1 MPQFDKLDKD
11 IMNLLSEDA
20 RLSNRNLASQLD
32 CTEGTI
38 RARIKRLER
47 DNLMRITAVTNLEHL
62 DKPLLGYIDIKVEP
76 SQIQSVA
83 SKIAAM
89 DIIGAVIIQLG
100 HFDIL
105 AIGLFETLEQFHN
118 VTSNEI
124 LALPDVNEIET
135 SVVVNFVK
143 YDQRIAKILP
153 LSNQKIEPQTGD

>member
-1 MPQFDKLDKD
+1 MSQFDKLDKD
-11 IMNLLSEDA
+11 IMNLLAEDA
-20 RLSNRNLASQLD
+20 RLSNRNLAAQLN

-62 DKPLLGYIDIKVEP
+62 DKPLLGYIDIKTEP
-76 SQIQSVA
+76 SEIRSVA
-83 SKIAAM
+83 AKIAAM

-100 HFDIL
+100 NFDIL

-118 VTSNEI
+118 VASRDI

-143 YDQRIAKILP
+143 YDKRIAKILP
-153 LSNQKIEPQTGD
+153 ADYKSGGQNV

>member
-1 MPQFDKLDKD
+1 MPQFDELDKD
-11 IMNLLSEDA
+11 IMNLLAEDA
-20 RLSNRNLASQLD
+20 RLSNRNLASQLN

-62 DKPLLGYIDIKVEP
+62 DKPLLGYIDIKTEP
-76 SQIQSVA
+76 SQIRSVA
-83 SKIAAM
+83 EKLAAM
-89 DIIGAVIIQLG
+89 DIIGAVIIQMG

-118 VTSNEI
+118 VASMDI
-124 LALPDVNEIET
+124 LSLPDVNEIET

-143 YDQRIAKILP
+143 YDKRIAKILP
-153 LSNQKIEPQTGD
+153 ADHQ